1 MNLSLR
7 GHRVLP
13 DGKMPRDPEGLVML
27 IQRAMPFEMFDPDE
41 HAQETT
47 VRLLVDKS
55 VFFRCRCGTVSARRR
70 VLFWLRA
77 RARAFF
83 FFSCGS
89 LHLLIIVPELTIT
102 KISNIYIYMYVCIR
116 KGYHK
121 YVAVSLSLVFGMIL
135 GIASHSVLVLLV
147 YQVGP

>member
-47 VRLLVDKS
+47 VRFLVDKS
-55 VFFRCRCGTVSARRR
+55 VFSRCTRCAVSARSR
-70 VLFWLRA
+70 VLFGC
-77 RARAFF
+77 ARAFF
-83 FFSCGS
+83 FFFF
-89 LHLLIIVPELTIT
+89 
-102 KISNIYIYMYVCIR
+102 
-116 KGYHK
+116 
-121 YVAVSLSLVFGMIL
+121 SLVALYMF
-135 GIASHSVLVLLV
+135 
-147 YQVGP
+147 